1 MIGAVAV
8 CLAPSGCQHVA
19 RVGNRQDAGPPA
31 TPPPALSYRSIPR
44 ASTQPIG
51 RSLIQAF
58 RLGFRVVFFARL
70 VLAVIHAAAAVPTA
84 FVGQR
89 TAGSQ
94 RGEKQNDTATA
105 MKSIA
110 DRKRDIDKNYLAS
123 SLTFPPSSFIKLLI
137 TLGMSISAKP
147 ATIAIM

>member
-51 RSLIQAF
+51 RGLVQAF
-58 RLGFRVVFFARL
+58 RFGFCVVFFTL
-70 VLAVIHAAAAVPTA
+70 FILAVVHAATAVPAA
-84 FVGQR
+84 FVGQG

-105 MKSIA
+105 
-110 DRKRDIDKNYLAS
+110 
-123 SLTFPPSSFIKLLI
+123 
-137 TLGMSISAKP
+137 
-147 ATIAIM
+147 

>member
-19 RVGNRQDAGPPA
+19 RAGNRQDAGPPA

-51 RSLIQAF
+51 RSLVQAF
-58 RLGFRVVFFARL
+58 RLGFRVIFLARFI
-70 VLAVIHAAAAVPTA
+70 LAVIHATAAIPAA
-84 FVGQR
+84 FVGEG

-94 RGEKQNDTATA
+94 RGEKQNDAATA
-105 MKSIA
+105 
-110 DRKRDIDKNYLAS
+110 
-123 SLTFPPSSFIKLLI
+123 
-137 TLGMSISAKP
+137 
-147 ATIAIM
+147 